1 MAPERDNS
9 GQGALFGVRDLQ
21 TVHEAVKDSW
31 RTISL
36 FACSLGA
43 YFSLVAFRDAAFRKC
58 LFLSPVLD
66 MERFLRNMMQWTNL
80 TEDRLRFL
88 ENWLGEQDYQ

>member
-1 MAPERDNS
+1 MALERDNS
-9 GQGALFGVRDLQ
+9 GQGALFGFRDLQ
-21 TVHEAVKDSW
+21 TVHEAVKDSC

-43 YFSLVAFRDAAFRKC
+43 YFSLVAFRDTAFRKC

-66 MERFLRNMMQWTNL
+66 MERLIRNMMQWSGV